1 MAKNE
6 MKFIKA
12 HARSRMNY
20 AHSLTKP
27 ELPEK
32 VLDLLSRY
40 LQLVPAMIPP
50 QSAHDTHSPTLWHP
64 DLHLDN
70 VFVDFESKQ
79 ITRVIDWQSAAV
91 LPFFYYCDVPTMF
104 RHRGPVSD
112 DLTVWPKRPEY
123 YRDLERDEREKI
135 DNLMGSEY
143 LHKYY
148 LAITHNKNL
157 RHWAALQLQDS
168 VRTQPIRIV
177 QNVWEECNAFFFR
190 QALIKIVNR
199 WEELCPDSGSCPVN
213 FNAHEMDLHA
223 HEEENRGY
231 VSEILTLFRSNW
243 GLPPNGSIESA
254 RFDEVQA
261 ELTRMRGAF
270 VAAAENEEDRV
281 LAEKLW
287 PYQNTIDNQES
298 C

>member
-6 MKFIKA
+6 IKYIKA
-12 HARSRMNY
+12 HAHTQMNY
-20 AHSLTKP
+20 AHSLTEP
-27 ELPEK
+27 ELPAK
-32 VLDLLSRY
+32 VLDLLDRY
-40 LQLVPAMIPP
+40 LQLAPAMIPL

-70 VFVDFESKQ
+70 VFVDPESKQ

-91 LPFFYYCDVPTMF
+91 LPFFYHCGVPKMF
-104 RHRGPVSD
+104 RHHGPVSD
-112 DLTVWPKRPEY
+112 DMTVWPQRPENF
-123 YRDLERDEREKI
+123 RNLNRDEREKFN
-135 DNLMGSEY
+135 NLMGSEY

-168 VRTQPIRIV
+168 ERTQPICIV
-177 QNVWEECNAFFFR
+177 QNVWEECSAFFLR

-199 WEELCPDSGSCPVN
+199 WEELCPDSGPCPVT
-213 FNAHEMDLHA
+213 FNAQEMDLHA

-231 VSEILTLFRSNW
+231 VSEILTLFRNNW

-261 ELTRMRGAF
+261 ALMRIRGAF
-270 VAAAENEEDRV
+270 VAAAENEEDRA

-287 PYQNTIDNQES
+287 PYQDTIDN
-298 C
+298 